1 MLRIRLKST
10 LCALPLL
17 VLAIAAL
24 VLQTETIVVAQ
35 SAQYSGG
42 ISILGLVDNPINL
55 TDADLLSLPM
65 VSEVATI
72 HCVWENVPG
81 SPPTITVNWTGI
93 PLFHLLTMAGA
104 RSEAFKVVFRARP
117 PDDFFDTLKIEDAVD
132 PHIILAI
139 KANDTLLTTVSEFY
153 PGHKGGYRIVV
164 PGRWGYKWVADVGSI
179 EVVDSNILG
188 TYETSLGQPDDALI
202 PNASTT
208 STDPPV
214 QVFKSTLGNR
224 TFQFG
229 VLTNASIDGFEF
241 NNLQS
246 EISLNVSVSP
256 HAVGFADFIVEQ
268 DMLKGPYSI
277 LVDGKTVGFSQA
289 KVVGRAF
296 QFLIFPEGKHVVT
309 IIGAESP
316 YRIPTIVIEP
326 LNQPIRVGETVL
338 MNASGSVDIG
348 VIVSY
353 DWDFGDGTS
362 GTGAVAPHTYATEG
376 AYQVSLNVT
385 NNEGFSNVKTFQV
398 VVESVSIDIALI
410 IKAILLVS
418 VVLLAFAFAYL
429 MLTKRHTT
437 QPCHSLKKRIK
448 EHASAI
454 FVRTNLREGLTR
466 GWLSCARSARCSYQ
480 YQVLSANHG

>member
-1 MLRIRLKST
+1 
-10 LCALPLL
+10 
-17 VLAIAAL
+17 
-24 VLQTETIVVAQ
+24 
-35 SAQYSGG
+35 
-42 ISILGLVDNPINL
+42 
-55 TDADLLSLPM
+55 
-65 VSEVATI
+65 
-72 HCVWENVPG
+72 
-81 SPPTITVNWTGI
+81 
-93 PLFHLLTMAGA
+93 MAGA
-104 RSEAFKVVFRARP
+104 RPEAFKVVFRARP

-132 PHIILAI
+132 PHIILAV
-139 KANDTLLTTVSEFY
+139 KANNTLLTTVSEFY
-153 PGHKGGYRIVV
+153 PGHKGGYRIVI

-208 STDPPV
+208 SINPPV

-289 KVVGRAF
+289 KVVNRAF
-296 QFLIFPEGKHVVT
+296 QFLVFPEGKHVVT
-309 IIGAESP
+309 IVGVESP

-326 LNQPIRVGETVL
+326 INQPIRVGETVL

-362 GTGAVAPHTYATEG
+362 GTGAVAPHTYAKEG
-376 AYQVSLNVT
+376 AYQVRLNVT
-385 NNEGFSNVKTFQV
+385 NNEGFTNVKTFQV
-398 VVESVSIDIALI
+398 VVESVSIDIVLI
-410 IKAILLVS
+410 IRAVLLVS

-429 MLTKRHTT
+429 MLTKRKGKDEPKT
-437 QPCHSLKKRIK
+437 
-448 EHASAI
+448 
-454 FVRTNLREGLTR
+454 
-466 GWLSCARSARCSYQ
+466 
-480 YQVLSANHG
+480 